1 MNIFELTQEWLLI
14 MDMIAE
20 AEGEITE
27 EIQLLIDKIEGDV
40 AHKFMS
46 MRYIIKSF
54 EAKIAA
60 NEEEIARLEK
70 NVVSS
75 KKAIDRMKETMIA
88 VLKVVGAQEISK
100 TSGERTYKLKSV
112 YGNYSTFPTVKLD
125 VVDNIDILSNDEILI
140 ENKLVKKVI
149 TLEIEPSKEKELIG
163 LYKDNI
169 TSNSTKLD
177 KKELLAKLKDKT
189 ISETDD
195 YKIDKSS
202 YQIRM

>member
-20 AEGEITE
+20 AEGEVTE

-88 VLKVVGAQEISK
+88 VLKVVGTQEISK
-100 TSGERTYKLKSV
+100 TSGETTYKLKSV

-125 VVDNIDILSNDEILI
+125 VVDNIDLLNNDEILI

-177 KKELLAKLKDKT
+177 KRELLAKLKDKT
-189 ISETDD
+189 IIETDD